1 MRAQS
6 FYDWLLREVATSRM
20 ALVGLYEQKDKLLY
34 VEAPP
39 IRKRY
44 MEAIGNF
51 EESVLEAELE
61 VSLLRRKIE
70 LIQISINRH
79 EPIDLQAI
87 EAILIEERNQ
97 KVSELEAK
105 DATLNDLPQLD
116 ESEKRTLQR
125 LYREITDSFHP
136 AINPDITDTQK
147 ELYEKAQEAYR
158 TQDVEAMKLIYDM
171 LFSPIDKSELGF
183 EIHGA
188 NDSAEKRRNDYREFA
203 TALSTDYKLA
213 KKLYSFFMP
222 TEEDAVVRDSLEMYN
237 AQRQIIEEEIANI
250 RKGFPFNAVETLND
264 KNKTEEYLAELRLRA
279 KQSETEKSQLEQRI
293 NELIEGVTNG

>member
-105 DATLNDLPQLD
+105 DATLNDLPQL
-116 ESEKRTLQR
+116 SEQEEHTLQR
-125 LYREITDSFHP
+125 LYREITSAFHP
-136 AINPDITDTQK
+136 AMNPDITETQK
-147 ELYEKAQEAYR
+147 ELYEKAQQAYR
-158 TQDVEAMKLIYDM
+158 LQDVEAMKLIYDM
-171 LFSPIDKSELGF
+171 LFAPAELSGL
-183 EIHGA
+183 ELA
-188 NDSAEKRRNDYREFA
+188 TQDSYPSAQKLKAEYKKFVS
-203 TALSTDYKLA
+203 ALSTDYKLA
-213 KKLYSFFMP
+213 KTLYSCFMP
-222 TEEDAVVRDSLEMYN
+222 LEEDAVVLDSLETYN
-237 AQRQIIEEEIANI
+237 AQRKTVEDEIVSI
-250 RKGFPFNAVETLND
+250 KSGFPFNAVETLND

-279 KQSETEKSQLEQRI
+279 KQCETEKAQLEQRI